1 MSRQSVIM
9 SANSCLGR
17 GILILEIK
25 KAHDKFIR
33 DLMSRKEVVQD
44 FLRYYLDEKLVKLL
58 DLSTLE
64 IKKDTFVDQELVE
77 HFSDILYQ
85 LKFRN
90 GQNTQVYVLIEH
102 KSYSDSLVAFQLLRY
117 MINGSDSLV

>member
-1 MSRQSVIM
+1 MT
-9 SANSCLGR
+9 
-17 GILILEIK
+17 EIK

-44 FLRYYLDEKLVKLL
+44 FLRYYLDQKLVKLL

-77 HFSDILYQ
+77 HGHACPLQF
-85 LKFRN
+85 F
-90 GQNTQVYVLIEH
+90 
-102 KSYSDSLVAFQLLRY
+102 
-117 MINGSDSLV
+117 